1 MRWKRILGI
10 VFKFIFSSFTS
21 KECHKQTKRNYFWNE
36 QILEEKNARNAQK
49 ALICSLR
56 YKM

>member
-1 MRWKRILGI
+1 MEKLMMRQKRILGI

-36 QILEEKNARNAQK
+36 QILEEKNARNAQR
-49 ALICSLR
+49 L
-56 YKM
+56 